1 VGLPL
6 EGIKILDLSM
16 VLPGPFCT
24 QLLADYGA
32 EVIKVEDRSGDRG
45 RWMQPFIKEQSAR
58 FYVVNRNKKSITLDL
73 RKEAS
78 KDILR
83 RLVADSD
90 VLVHAY
96 RPGMMEKLGLSYEDL
111 KLVNER
117 LIYCAL
123 SGYGATGPINKK
135 AAHDINIVSLAGV
148 ADLTGTKDSIP
159 ALSAV
164 QLGGVG
170 GSLFATIAI
179 IMALYKRQ
187 NTGRGQYC
195 DISMMDALIS
205 LMAYTLADWS
215 GWGTLPQRGAGLLT
229 GGFACYQVYETSDN
243 RYLSLGAVE
252 EKFWKEFCQ
261 RINKPEYIP
270 IQLEPAYQ
278 EEMINGIR
286 EVIKNKTQAEWIQYF
301 ADTDICLTPVLNLDE
316 VSKHPQ
322 VLNREMIIKL
332 PDFED
337 SGKDMILA
345 GLPIKFSD
353 TPGEFKPIFPK
364 IGEHT
369 NEILAHLGY
378 SSEEIALFRKEK
390 II

>member
-1 VGLPL
+1 MGLPL

-32 EVIKVEDRSGDRG
+32 EVIKVENRGGDRG

-73 RKEAS
+73 RKLAS

-83 RLVADSD
+83 RLVAYSD
-90 VLVHAY
+90 VLVHNY
-96 RPGMMEKLGLSYEDL
+96 RPGMMEKLGLAYEDL
-111 KLVNER
+111 RPVNER

-123 SGYGATGPINKK
+123 SGYGGTGPINKN
-135 AAHDINIVSLAGV
+135 AAHDINIVSLAGI
-148 ADLTGTKDSIP
+148 ADLTGTSNSIP

-164 QLGGVG
+164 QLGGMSG
-170 GSLFATIAI
+170 ALYAAIAI
-179 IMALYKRQ
+179 LMALYQRQ

-195 DISMMDALIS
+195 DISMLDGLIS
-205 LMAYTLADWS
+205 LLPYTLADWS
-215 GWGTLPQRGAGLLT
+215 GWGTLPKRGAGFLT
-229 GGFACYQVYETSDN
+229 GGFACYQVYETSDH
-243 RYLSLGAVE
+243 RYLSLGAIE
-252 EKFWKEFCQ
+252 GKFWREFCQ
-261 RINKPEYIP
+261 RINKPQYIP

-286 EVIKNKTQAEWIQYF
+286 EVMKSKTQAEWIQIF
-301 ADTDICLTPVLNLDE
+301 ADADICLTPVLNLDE

-337 SGKDMILA
+337 SGKDMVLA

-353 TPGEFKPIFPK
+353 TPGEFKSIFPK

-378 SSEEIALFRKEK
+378 SSEEIELFRKEQ

>member
-6 EGIKILDLSM
+6 KGIKILDLSM
-16 VLPGPFCT
+16 ILPGPFCT

-32 EVIKVEDRSGDRG
+32 EVIKIEDRGGDNG

-58 FYVVNRNKKSITLDL
+58 FYAVNRNKKSITLNL
-73 RKEAS
+73 RKKESIA
-78 KDILR
+78 IMQ

-96 RPGMMEKLGLSYEDL
+96 RPGKMEKLGLSYEAL

-123 SGYGATGPINKK
+123 SGYGATGPINKN

-164 QLGGVG
+164 QLGGVS
-170 GSLFATIAI
+170 GSLYAAIAI
-179 IMALYKRQ
+179 LMALHQRQ
-187 NTGRGQYC
+187 STGQGQYC
-195 DISMMDALIS
+195 DISMMDGLIS
-205 LMAYTLADWS
+205 LLAYTLADWS
-215 GWGTLPQRGAGLLT
+215 GWGTLPQRGDGFLT
-229 GGFACYQVYETSDN
+229 GGLACYQVYETSDN
-243 RYLSLGAVE
+243 RYLSLGALE
-252 EKFWKEFCQ
+252 EKFWREFCQ

-270 IQLEPAYQ
+270 IQLEPACQ
-278 EEMINGIR
+278 KEMLNGIR
-286 EVIKNKTQAEWIQYF
+286 GIIKSKTQAEWVETF
-301 ADTDICLTPVLNLDE
+301 ADADICLTPVLNLDE

-322 VLNREMIIKL
+322 VLNREMLIKL

-337 SGKDMILA
+337 SGKDMIMA

-353 TPGEFKPIFPK
+353 TPGEFNTIFPK

-369 NEILAHLGY
+369 NEILAQLGY
-378 SSEEIALFRKEK
+378 SSEEIELFRREK

>member
-1 VGLPL
+1 MGLPL

-32 EVIKVEDRSGDRG
+32 EVVKVEDRSGDRG

-73 RKEAS
+73 RKLAS

-90 VLVHAY
+90 VLVHNY
-96 RPGMMEKLGLSYEDL
+96 RPGMMEKLGLAYEDL
-111 KLVNER
+111 KPVNER

-123 SGYGATGPINKK
+123 SGYGGTGPINKN

-148 ADLTGTKDSIP
+148 ADLTGTADSIP

-164 QLGGVG
+164 QLGGVS
-170 GSLFATIAI
+170 GSLYAAIAI
-179 IMALYKRQ
+179 LMALRQRQ

-195 DISMMDALIS
+195 DISMLDGLIS
-205 LMAYTLADWS
+205 LLPYTLADWS
-215 GWGTLPQRGAGLLT
+215 GWGTLPQRGAGFLT
-229 GGFACYQVYETSDN
+229 GGFACYQVYETSDHK
-243 RYLSLGAVE
+243 YLSLGALE
-252 EKFWKEFCQ
+252 EKFWQEFCQ
-261 RINKPEYIP
+261 LINRPEYIP
-270 IQLEPAYQ
+270 IQLEKDCQ
-278 EEMINGIR
+278 EEMIYGIR
-286 EVIKNKTQAEWIQYF
+286 EVMKSKTQAEWLQMF
-301 ADTDICLTPVLNLDE
+301 ADDDICLTPVLNLDE

-322 VLNREMIIKL
+322 VLNREMLIKL

-337 SGKDMILA
+337 SGKDMVLS

-378 SSEEIALFRKEK
+378 SSEEIELFRKEQ

>member
-16 VLPGPFCT
+16 ILPGPFCT

-32 EVIKVEDRSGDRG
+32 EVIKVEDRGGDSG
-45 RWMQPFIKEQSAR
+45 RWMQPILKEQSAR
-58 FYVVNRNKKSITLDL
+58 FYAVNRNKKSITLNL
-73 RKEAS
+73 RKKESIAIMQ
-78 KDILR
+78 K
-83 RLVADSD
+83 LVADSD

-96 RPGMMEKLGLSYEDL
+96 RPGKMERLGLSYETL

-123 SGYGATGPINKK
+123 SGYGATGPMNKS

-148 ADLTGTKDSIP
+148 ADLTGTNESIP

-164 QLGGVG
+164 QLGGVS
-170 GSLFATIAI
+170 GSLYAAIAI
-179 IMALYKRQ
+179 LMALHQRQ

-195 DISMMDALIS
+195 DISMMDGLIS
-205 LMAYTLADWS
+205 LLAYTLADWS
-215 GWGTLPQRGAGLLT
+215 GCGMLPQRGASFLT
-229 GGFACYQVYETSDN
+229 GGLACYQVYETSDN
-243 RYLSLGAVE
+243 RYLSLGALE
-252 EKFWKEFCQ
+252 EKFWQEFCK
-261 RINKPEYIP
+261 RINKTEYIP
-270 IQLEPAYQ
+270 IQLEQACQ
-278 EEMINGIR
+278 KEMISGIK
-286 EVIKNKTQAEWIQYF
+286 EVFKSKTQAEWIEEF
-301 ADTDICLTPVLNLDE
+301 ADADICLTPVLNLDE

-332 PDFED
+332 SDLEN

-353 TPGEFKPIFPK
+353 TTGKLNTIFPK
-364 IGEHT
+364 RGEHT
-369 NEILAHLGY
+369 NEILDKLGY
-378 SSEEIALFRKEK
+378 SADEIEFFRIEK